1 MFITIISCSLWL
13 LFFLLPLIEIFGEG
27 FWKDL
32 NLNSN
37 VNEELHP
44 LTERLKKTV
53 LAGRAHSTVISYLRS
68 MHKWK
73 SFATRYNYFPAE
85 PTAVAL
91 CLQHIIETTK
101 SYHAVD
107 AAYYAISWAHNLAGL
122 ASCSE
127 NAIVKSVR
135 EGAKRL
141 LGTAQINR
149 KEPLTLDQLNLLI
162 RKSDLTNG
170 LALRNV
176 CMYSLA
182 FAGLLRFDDLIRI
195 RRSDL
200 VFHSDHLEISIA

>member
-1 MFITIISCSLWL
+1 MLVSELYSVTIVMRCLYQNYTLSLL
-13 LFFLLPLIEIFGEG
+13 LCDACIRTILCHYCYVMLV
-27 FWKDL
+27 
-32 NLNSN
+32 S
-37 VNEELHP
+37 ELY
-44 LTERLKKTV
+44 
-53 LAGRAHSTVISYLRS
+53 S
-68 MHKWK
+68 WK
-73 SFATRYNYFPAE
+73 SFATRYNFRYFPAE

-91 CLQHIIETTK
+91 YLQHIIETTK

-162 RKSDLTNG
+162 RKADLTNG

-182 FAGLLRFDDLIRI
+182 FAG
-195 RRSDL
+195 
-200 VFHSDHLEISIA
+200 